1 MIFQLPH
8 SPNQSHYNMK
18 ILFILPYIP
27 YPLNSGGNQATY
39 NMINKIKELYDVSL
53 LLQVETKDDEQAV
66 YHLQEKWKDVRFFIH
81 HSQKENK
88 EEHFDEKLYPNTL
101 SFRIFNSIQQSM
113 VRKMQRRIRKHQQRT
128 AKELAETRD
137 LVRQYSCIN
146 KDVLNIPADYLDY
159 VYQIS
164 REGFDVI
171 QIEFYECLP
180 LVYILPKTAIKVF
193 VQHEI
198 RFIRNENE
206 MDLFI
211 KQEPNDLYRL
221 QTQKEIELSALSH
234 YDAIIALTEE
244 DKKIMLRERPSLN
257 IYVSPAIISLP
268 EVHTV
273 FTPANELVFVGSGSH
288 FPNTDGLIWF
298 CKEVLPILQKEGNT
312 INLNIVGNW
321 NKETQTLIKN
331 ISPNIHFTGFI
342 DNLFEFLSG
351 KISIVPIRIGS
362 GMRMKILDSIM
373 AFSPIVTTSKG
384 CEGLPLFHER
394 NCLIADNPEEFAH
407 ATQKLINDIN
417 LQKQFAETISTDF
430 TRDFQINTLL
440 DRRMAFYEMIRS
452 RNR

>member
-1 MIFQLPH
+1 
-8 SPNQSHYNMK
+8 MK

-39 NMINKIKELYDVSL
+39 NMINKIKEFYEVSL
-53 LLQVETKDDEQAV
+53 LLRVETKEDEQAV
-66 YHLQEKWKDVRFFIH
+66 YHLQKKWKDLRFFIY
-81 HSQKENK
+81 HSPKENTK
-88 EEHFDEKLYPNTL
+88 DCFNEELYPNTL
-101 SFRIFNSIQQSM
+101 SFRFFNSIRQSM
-113 VRKMQRRIRKHQQRT
+113 VRKMQRRIQKHQQNIT
-128 AKELAETRD
+128 KEQAETRD
-137 LVRQYSCIN
+137 LVRQYSCLN
-146 KDVLNIPADYLDY
+146 KDAFNIPTDYLDY
-159 VYQIS
+159 VYKTS
-164 REGFDVI
+164 REGFDLI

-180 LVYILPKTAIKVF
+180 LVYILPKTTIKVF

-198 RFIRNENE
+198 RFVRNQNE

-221 QTQKEIELSALSH
+221 QTQKEFELSALSH

-268 EVHTV
+268 EVRTV
-273 FTPANELVFVGSGSH
+273 FTPAKELVFIGSGSH

-298 CKEVLPILQKEGNT
+298 CKEVLPILQKEENT
-312 INLNIVGNW
+312 INLNVVGNW
-321 NKETQTLIKN
+321 DKETQTLIKN
-331 ISPNIHFTGFI
+331 ICQDIHFTGFI
-342 DNLFEFLSG
+342 ENLFEFLSG

-373 AFSPIVTTSKG
+373 SFSPIITTSKG
-384 CEGLPLFHER
+384 CEGLPLFHEQ

-417 LQKQFAETISTDF
+417 LQKQFANTIHSDF
-430 TRDFQINTLL
+430 TQNFQINSLL
-440 DRRMAFYEMIRS
+440 DQRMAFYEMIR
-452 RNR
+452 NRK